1 MKAFAVLFVLSLI
14 KTELRPSYGL
24 PLLQPGLYNN
34 TNQTLRSSQ
43 KTQTL
48 PPLIQD
54 SNSTFPAPSPT
65 NLPETNNLGAQ
76 LQHRL
81 SRSLLS
87 ANTTTPKTGGELR
100 GLPTDDPWVVAGFV
114 TLGVVAGGLVLILC
128 YLYTPCCAYLVI
140 LCCWFK
146 KWGPY

>member
-14 KTELRPSYGL
+14 KTELRPFYGL
-24 PLLQPGLYNN
+24 PLLQSGLYN
-34 TNQTLRSSQ
+34 TNQIFQ

-54 SNSTFPAPSPT
+54 SNSTLPAPSTT
-65 NLPETNNLGAQ
+65 NLPETNKLGSH

-128 YLYTPCCAYLVI
+128 YLYIPCCAYLVI
-140 LCCWFK
+140 LRCWFK

>member
-24 PLLQPGLYNN
+24 PLLQSGLYN
-34 TNQTLRSSQ
+34 TN
-43 KTQTL
+43 QTL

-54 SNSTFPAPSPT
+54 SNSTLPAPSTT
-65 NLPETNNLGAQ
+65 NLPETNKLASH

-81 SRSLLS
+81 LRSLLS